1 MEFKT
6 TKKENMVR
14 KLKKSLYGLK
24 QSRRQWYKHF
34 DSFIR
39 EKRYTRSHYD
49 LCAYYNKLP
58 GGEYI
63 YVLFYVEDML
73 IASKSRSTIDNLKKD
88 LSSEFEMK
96 DFGEAKEVLGME
108 IERDRR
114 SGKISLTQKDYLQ
127 KVL

>member
-1 MEFKT
+1 MGFKT